1 MNSDDEL
8 YCEQIETNICDE
20 NEFRCRNGLCI
31 NRQFL
36 FDGQGDCTDLTDE
49 QSLLV
54 IKKYHNFEHCFEQA
68 TFDCD
73 EHWCGREMISCG
85 DGECIPWN
93 QRFWNGFDCS
103 NFYTH
108 VYNCELEERDAKSI
122 NFSITDNYGRCTMNI
137 TEFNANND
145 PCLLMIKC
153 AVTLHPSCQSIG
165 MFFTEGKDAYA
176 YACELCQNRTLVDYA
191 SGTTFLSPF
200 IRAYYTPKQFEIYSP
215 DFFSKM
221 KVRQP
226 GLLCVIGEHMCRGI
240 KVIHNGSTCFQYNDI
255 FEQSY
260 PFSPYDY
267 LFCQSVNHS
276 VTYCVSTTFFYR
288 CQTSGECISKHRLFD
303 GFVDCFDASDENNT
317 EALNSLLPLFMKDRY
332 NCTIDGNSSNTVMRH
347 FLGDGTSACWHGT
360 DEMSLS
366 INWQQQQCF
375 KSDDFAC
382 SLLRDL
388 YQTTNEGQS
397 KNILR
402 FTSLCDSFWDLR
414 NGSDE
419 IDCSE
424 WICESG
430 WIKQQSNL
438 SQWSGNCINPEWKC
452 NKIWDY
458 TDGSDEYDCNR
469 TKSYPIPDCLLLD
482 SNKIIPLN
490 ATNTMAGNGIVECS
504 GGIDERVTFPCND
517 GFPLNE
523 RFLCNDQITCLKPMD
538 LCNHNIDCPTGEY
551 GSEFWCGPRPSFN
564 TSVCKAEEFNC
575 LEQND
580 TGPCIPDEDRCN
592 DERKSC
598 LIFHRDKHMCIH
610 RRKYNHQR
618 WDRLAFL
625 PNRTDRN
632 RKNL

>member
-31 NRQFL
+31 DRQFL

-332 NCTIDGNSSNTVMRH
+332 NCTIDGNSSNAVMRH
-347 FLGDGTSACWHGT
+347 FL
-360 DEMSLS
+360 
-366 INWQQQQCF
+366 
-375 KSDDFAC
+375 
-382 SLLRDL
+382 
-388 YQTTNEGQS
+388 
-397 KNILR
+397 
-402 FTSLCDSFWDLR
+402 
-414 NGSDE
+414 
-419 IDCSE
+419 
-424 WICESG
+424 
-430 WIKQQSNL
+430 
-438 SQWSGNCINPEWKC
+438 
-452 NKIWDY
+452 
-458 TDGSDEYDCNR
+458 
-469 TKSYPIPDCLLLD
+469 
-482 SNKIIPLN
+482 
-490 ATNTMAGNGIVECS
+490 
-504 GGIDERVTFPCND
+504 
-517 GFPLNE
+517 
-523 RFLCNDQITCLKPMD
+523 
-538 LCNHNIDCPTGEY
+538 
-551 GSEFWCGPRPSFN
+551 
-564 TSVCKAEEFNC
+564 
-575 LEQND
+575 
-580 TGPCIPDEDRCN
+580 
-592 DERKSC
+592 
-598 LIFHRDKHMCIH
+598 
-610 RRKYNHQR
+610 
-618 WDRLAFL
+618 
-625 PNRTDRN
+625 
-632 RKNL
+632 

>member
-226 GLLCVIGEHMCRGI
+226 GLLCLIGEHMCRGI

-332 NCTIDGNSSNTVMRH
+332 NC
-347 FLGDGTSACWHGT
+347 
-360 DEMSLS
+360 
-366 INWQQQQCF
+366 
-375 KSDDFAC
+375 
-382 SLLRDL
+382 
-388 YQTTNEGQS
+388 
-397 KNILR
+397 
-402 FTSLCDSFWDLR
+402 
-414 NGSDE
+414 
-419 IDCSE
+419 
-424 WICESG
+424 

-504 GGIDERVTFPCND
+504 GGIDERVTFSCND

-538 LCNHNIDCPTGEY
+538 LCNHNIDCPTGEDE
-551 GSEFWCGPRPSFN
+551 SEFWCGPRPSFN
-564 TSVCKAEEFNC
+564 TSVCKAKEFNC

-592 DERKSC
+592 DE
-598 LIFHRDKHMCIH
+598 
-610 RRKYNHQR
+610 
-618 WDRLAFL
+618 
-625 PNRTDRN
+625 
-632 RKNL
+632 